1 MHKRFSSEAENFLRK
16 CLQWLLQETLLPL
29 KETFCE
35 LIFCRRILIC
45 DSSQWQIDPKL
56 ASCFK
61 GSGGSAS
68 AAVCKLQLIIIPQ
81 SGKIARCEAIAGTIP
96 DQRYCREIPSVIL
109 PGDLILFDL
118 GYYSVETFQRIQQAN
133 AFFLTRIY
141 YNVTVKS
148 ISARKSSSLA
158 ALLRSAKTDLI
169 DLDLIIG
176 SRKSM
181 ALRLIASKLPAEKA
195 NSLRRKLREDY
206 RRTRGGEPPQER
218 LQFCDWTVVICNIS
232 RQSLPAKKAISL
244 YGTRWQIEIFFRD
257 LKSVLDLD
265 FSSTSKL
272 HRFQCELLAKLI
284 LAVLSFSIYGR
295 FNLYH
300 CQFHQCEISFN
311 KLLKRLRQSA
321 GHIHYLIRKQSKK
334 SYTKLRAVI
343 LKLLDFSIKY
353 HQNNRKTPLQLI
365 SECVLS

>member
-1 MHKRFSSEAENFLRK
+1 
-16 CLQWLLQETLLPL
+16 LPL

-35 LIFCRRILIC
+35 LIFCQRILIC
-45 DSSQWQIDPKL
+45 DSSQWQINPKL
-56 ASCFK
+56 ASSFR

-68 AAVCKLQLIIIPQ
+68 AAVCKLQLIIAPQ

-96 DQRYCREIPSVIL
+96 DQRYSREIPSVIRA
-109 PGDLILFDL
+109 GDLILFDL
-118 GYYSVETFQRIQQAN
+118 GYYSVETFQQIQQAN

-148 ISARKSSSLA
+148 ISATESSSLA
-158 ALLRSAKTDLI
+158 ALLRAAKTDLI
-169 DLDLIIG
+169 DLDVMIG
-176 SRKSM
+176 SKKSM
-181 ALRLIASKLPAEKA
+181 ALRLVASKFSPEKA

-206 RRTRGGEPPQER
+206 RRTRAGEPPQER
-218 LQFCDWTVVICNIS
+218 LQFCDWSVVICNIS
-232 RQSLPAKKAISL
+232 PQSLPAKKVISL

-257 LKSVLDLD
+257 LKSSLNLD

-284 LAVLSFSIYGR
+284 LAVLSFSIYAR

-300 CQFHQCEISFN
+300 WHHHNREISFN

-321 GHIHYLIRKQSKK
+321 AHIHYLLRKESKQS
-334 SYTKLRAVI
+334 YAKLRALI
-343 LKLLDFSIKY
+343 LKLMDFSLKY
-353 HQNNRKTPLQLI
+353 HQNNRKTPLQVI
-365 SECVLS
+365 AECALS